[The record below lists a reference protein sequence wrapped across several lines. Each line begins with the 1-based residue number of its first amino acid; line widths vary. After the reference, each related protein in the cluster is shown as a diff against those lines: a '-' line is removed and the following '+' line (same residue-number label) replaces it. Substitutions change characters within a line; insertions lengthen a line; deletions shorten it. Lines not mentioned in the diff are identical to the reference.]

1 MPPPPD
7 PAPTSLGGGGGA
19 SSLVLSAIMRLKP
32 IDTPSM
38 TASKIAQDIAPFRI
52 DL

>member
-1 MPPPPD
+1 
-7 PAPTSLGGGGGA
+7 
-19 SSLVLSAIMRLKP
+19 VLSAIMRLKP

-38 TASKIAQDIAPFRI
+38 TAKRIAHDIAPLRI